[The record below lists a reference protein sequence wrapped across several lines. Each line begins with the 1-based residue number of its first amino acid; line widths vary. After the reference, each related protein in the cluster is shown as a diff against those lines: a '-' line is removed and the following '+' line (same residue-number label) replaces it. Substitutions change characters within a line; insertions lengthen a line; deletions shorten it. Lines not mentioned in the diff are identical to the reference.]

1 MKESG
6 QLTYGQVPALFVDGK
21 QVNQSSSIIRVVGKL
36 GGLYPDDIVKAALVD
51 SLIDQEIDMTMGIS
65 CSNYQ
70 ARFGFEEVL
79 GGAEGEN
86 TAKVR
91 KAIQE
96 DILPRHLGFFDTVIA
111 DGGTG
116 WLAGTE
122 GPTIAD
128 FVLVPRLQWIKAS
141 GIPGGI
147 IGGEEL
153 FKPFPNV
160 NALISKLM
168 TLPAVMTYYSGLKA
182 TCTVGPAGKPC
193 SGGSEE
199 GNCTGEITL
208 EQLDA
213 STCKIKYSL
222 RGSTP
227 GLHGFH
233 IHEKADF
240 SEGCKSAGPHY
251 NPCAF

>member
-1 MKESG
+1 
-6 QLTYGQVPALFVDGK
+6 
-21 QVNQSSSIIRVVGKL
+21 
-36 GGLYPDDIVKAALVD
+36 
-51 SLIDQEIDMTMGIS
+51 MTMGIS
-65 CSNYQ
+65 CTNYQ

-86 TAKVR
+86 TAAVR

-96 DILPRHLGFFDTVIA
+96 EILPRHLGFFDKVIA

-116 WLAGTE
+116 WVAGTD

-168 TLPAVMTYYSGLKA
+168 TLPSVMAYYSGLKA

-193 SGGSEE
+193 SGAPEQGS
-199 GNCTGEITL
+199 CTGEITL

-213 STCKIKYSL
+213 STCKIRYTLACMDSTFTRRPISARAARVRALITTRAQPMFTKNVAAGSHRSL
-222 RGSTP
+222 IRC
-227 GLHGFH
+227 L
-233 IHEKADF
+233 D
-240 SEGCKSAGPHY
+240 
-251 NPCAF
+251 